1 MSDTTTIDRT
11 HWPKGTDE
19 KGHFRHPDGRWNYE
33 RNNFYDHTKYS
44 RALDDPQWQEECERR
59 HRSRWKEIQ
68 KEIDQKE
75 DQAAAPFRRALEQ
88 AGFGGRGF
96 GRAVA
101 DEGYDLVA
109 LTGRQLMA
117 KPIPPREVL
126 MHENGQPIFY
136 AQSRNQVIAWRGVG
150 KTMFSLAMAG
160 AFCSGGKVLDFQ
172 AGRACRVLYLDGE
185 LPQAQLQERVGHM
198 IPADAL
204 DNFSAINA
212 EFVSGATKGVNLL
225 TTK

>member
-68 KEIDQKE
+68 KEIDQKATK
-75 DQAAAPFRRALEQ
+75 AAEPIANALIM
-88 AGFGGRGF
+88 AGISGRGF
-96 GRAVA
+96 AGSVRAV

-117 KPIPPREVL
+117 KPIPPR
-126 MHENGQPIFY
+126 
-136 AQSRNQVIAWRGVG
+136 
-150 KTMFSLAMAG
+150 
-160 AFCSGGKVLDFQ
+160 
-172 AGRACRVLYLDGE
+172 
-185 LPQAQLQERVGHM
+185 
-198 IPADAL
+198 
-204 DNFSAINA
+204 
-212 EFVSGATKGVNLL
+212 
-225 TTK
+225 